1 VKRPSRSKRKSAT
14 TTRTQRKRRRS
25 SRATASR
32 PKKTSDLRAR
42 ATRAYLGLGSNVGDR
57 RAHLENAL
65 AEISRLAPLRKVS
78 SFYRTE
84 PVGFRDQPDFWNAVV
99 EVEWKGSA
107 RTLLSAAR
115 EVERRVGRTP
125 SFVNGPREID
135 VDLLDFGGRVRDAD
149 DPVLPHPRLNGRRFA
164 LAPLAE
170 INPAWRD
177 PRTGKDIADLL
188 EELPASPRVR
198 KIRRTA

>member
-1 VKRPSRSKRKSAT
+1 
-14 TTRTQRKRRRS
+14 
-25 SRATASR
+25 
-32 PKKTSDLRAR
+32 
-42 ATRAYLGLGSNVGDR
+42 
-57 RAHLENAL
+57 
-65 AEISRLAPLRKVS
+65 
-78 SFYRTE
+78 
-84 PVGFRDQPDFWNAVV
+84 
-99 EVEWKGSA
+99 
-107 RTLLSAAR
+107 
-115 EVERRVGRTP
+115 VGRTP

-135 VDLLDFGGRVRDAD
+135 VDLLDFGGRVRDAG

-177 PRTGKDIADLL
+177 PRTGKSVAELL